1 VSLWNYV
8 SVRQDVFDRALDEK
22 VAPSLSEV
30 VFGSAHKIYADP
42 QEFIKITHLADTVKR
57 LVNEVIDAFATRTGK
72 VIVLPS
78 TFGGGKT
85 HTMILLYHLVKRPD
99 LLSRVLGEQA
109 SSRLRALKNLEV
121 VVIDGFDKRTA
132 PSPLPD
138 EALKEGGV
146 EIKTLWGYLAHKLSV
161 YEKVQKYDE
170 MLTSPEKMTLSEIFA
185 EKKVLILIDEL
196 GPYYNRLVSV
206 PHPEKAKVF
215 EKYAEQVIFFL
226 RVLSESVGGHSVVV
240 ILSIPAEPAEE
251 KLKAELGYENFIGRI
266 EREVLRQ
273 AIRAEKPIATDEDFA
288 SVLKKRLFERID
300 PTGSQLAS
308 RRLASL
314 FTENPSLVK
323 DVHDEV
329 EKFYPFHPL
338 FITALRE
345 LVEKNK
351 DLQKTRDAL
360 RIARKVVRGLYEKV
374 RGPLLIMPTDMDPRL
389 EEIRA
394 KVITEKFLAF
404 DLVLNKIIN
413 KVKEIPVEGGVNPD
427 VYRDLA
433 YRLALYIFLR
443 TYVYDPHLE
452 PRSEFPSKSE
462 VITGVYDPMRYEQ
475 HFISPVMLSELLD
488 KLSSGGIEH
497 RVPHLYGREGYYWVT
512 RLLDIRERVEKE
524 AEKVED
530 LNAINHV
537 LKEIEELYTRP
548 YEGREQVKPS
558 IFSPRPIISLRPE
571 PLGGDS
577 PEYTLVVIAAPLE
590 DLKEGVYA
598 SGDLYD
604 IVYYRSS
611 GRQKAMRKY
620 ANTIAVLASNDAS
633 TWRRSIVKTAKMILA
648 CRKLAETIKREYRDE
663 KIVKILKE
671 DLKGMENDLSRVLKY
686 KLVAEHFNLIA
697 YPTVQNGTRVIKVER
712 VGVAGSR
719 TLAELAE
726 EALKDAGK
734 ILEEKFSRDF
744 DVLVS
749 YLQGIRGEPKW
760 TRKMSVSSVISAFY
774 ENPALPMVSQE
785 DIKEALLSGLRTLKI
800 GVLREGRLIFKEVG
814 VVREISLLDA
824 DEVIPQ
830 EEAAEKQMEELSRV
844 EENVKGDLFIKRYY
858 VAVYGDKEIPVGE
871 LKAKYPDDYIKVF
884 VDSKIELREEKV
896 RSGFDFQLN
905 QREVEF
911 RLDEA
916 PKELSVEVLIK
927 RVGAFESE
935 VVLKPEV
942 GVVEPLSGVPD
953 FKVVWRIP
961 VPKEEGE
968 HSYALMGYAKAA
980 ELTRRAEVKIILKKG
995 LRCSSEPPERVS
1007 KVRVKG
1013 LVEAPTLVKFLTSV
1027 SRSVQ
1032 GSKIVKSC
1040 DLRVEFLE
1048 KRSEESERLVNVSF
1062 KNATIDDVVK
1072 VVKALS
1078 GAFGVTAIIKSEELQ
1093 LEVVDEGKVVDKNE
1107 LSSADKEIKQREA
1120 TVEYYW

>member
-8 SVRQDVFDRALDEK
+8 SVRQDVFDRELDEK
-22 VAPSLSEV
+22 VAPSLSAV
-30 VFGSAHKIYADP
+30 VFGDAHKIYADP
-42 QEFIKITHLADTVKR
+42 QEFIKITHLTDTVKR
-57 LVNEVIDAFATRTGK
+57 LVNEVIDAFATGAGK

-99 LLSRVLGEQA
+99 LLSRVFGEGA
-109 SSRLRALKNLEV
+109 SSRLRALEGLEV
-121 VVIDGFDKRTA
+121 VVIDGFDKRIA

-138 EALKEGGV
+138 EALKEGGL
-146 EIKTLWGYLAHKLSV
+146 EIKTLWGYLAYKLGS
-161 YEKVQKYDE
+161 YEKVRKYDE
-170 MLTSPEKMTLSEIFA
+170 ILTSPEKTTLSEVLA
-185 EKKVLILIDEL
+185 GKKVLILIDEL
-196 GPYYNRLVSV
+196 GWYYNRLVSV
-206 PHPEKAKVF
+206 PEPEKAKVF
-215 EKYAEQVIFFL
+215 ERYAEQVIFFL
-226 RVLSESVGGHSVVV
+226 RVLSESVGGQSVVV
-240 ILSIPAEPAEE
+240 VLSIPAEPAEE
-251 KLKAELGYENFIGRI
+251 KLKAETGYERFIDRI

-273 AIRAEKPIATDEDFA
+273 AIRAERPIATDEDFA
-288 SVLKKRLFERID
+288 SVLKKRLFEKID
-300 PTGSQLAS
+300 STGPQLAS
-308 RRLASL
+308 RRWASL
-314 FTENPSLVK
+314 SAENPSLVK
-323 DVHDEV
+323 DVRDEV

-338 FITALRE
+338 FITTLRE

-374 RGPLLIMPTDMDPRL
+374 KELLLIMPTDIDPRL

-394 KVITEKFLAF
+394 KIITEKFLAF
-404 DLVLNKIIN
+404 DLVLNKIVN
-413 KVKEIPVEGGVNPD
+413 KVKEMPVEGGVNPD

-475 HFISPVMLSELLD
+475 YLISPVMLSELLD
-488 KLSSGGIEH
+488 KLSSGGIEY

-530 LNAINHV
+530 LNAKEYV
-537 LKEIEELYTRP
+537 FGEIEELYTRP

-558 IFSPRPIISLRPE
+558 IFRPRPIVLQRPE
-571 PLGGDS
+571 LLESDS
-577 PEYTLVVIAAPLE
+577 PEYTLVIIATPFE

-604 IVYYRSS
+604 IIYYRLS

-620 ANTIAVLASNDAS
+620 ANTIAVLASNRAS
-633 TWRRSIVKTAKMILA
+633 TWRGILKTAKMIVA
-648 CRKLAETIKREYRDE
+648 CRRLTDAIRREYRDE

-686 KLVAEHFNLIA
+686 KLVAEYFNLIA
-697 YPTVQNGTRVIKVER
+697 YPTVQNGTRVIRVER
-712 VGVAGSR
+712 VGVADSR
-719 TLAELAE
+719 TLVELAE
-726 EALKDAGK
+726 GALRDAGK
-734 ILEEKFSRDF
+734 ILEEKFSRNF

-749 YLQGIRGEPKW
+749 YLEGIRGEPKW
-760 TRKMSVSSVISAFY
+760 TRKMSVSSVTSAFY
-774 ENPALPMVSQE
+774 EDPVLPMVPRE
-785 DIKEALLSGLRTLKI
+785 DIKEALLSGLRALKI
-800 GVLREGRLIFKEVG
+800 GVLREGRVIFKEVEG
-814 VVREISLLDA
+814 VREISLRDT

-830 EEAAEKQMEELSRV
+830 EEAAERQIEELSKV
-844 EENVKGDLFIKRYY
+844 EEKVEGDLLIKRYY
-858 VAVYGDKEIPVGE
+858 VAVYGDREIPVGE
-871 LKAKYPDDYIKVF
+871 LKAKYPDNYVKVF
-884 VDSKIELREEKV
+884 VDSRIELREEKV
-896 RSGFDFQLN
+896 RSGFDFQLER
-905 QREVEF
+905 REVEF

-916 PKELSVEVLIK
+916 PEEVGVEILIK
-927 RVGAFESE
+927 RVGAFEGE

-942 GVVEPLSGVPD
+942 GVVEPSSGVPD

-968 HSYALMGYAKAA
+968 HTYALMGYAKAA
-980 ELTRRAEVKIILKKG
+980 ELTRRAEVKVILKKG
-995 LRCSSEPPERVS
+995 LRRSSEPPERVS
-1007 KVRVKG
+1007 EVRVSG
-1013 LVEAPTLVKFLTSV
+1013 LVEAPILVKFLMAV

-1032 GSKIVKSC
+1032 GPKIVRCC

-1048 KRSEESERLVNVSF
+1048 KRPEELERLVNVFF
-1062 KNATIDDVVK
+1062 KNVTIDDVVK

-1078 GAFGVTAIIKSEELQ
+1078 GAFGVTASIKSEALQ
-1093 LEVVDEGKVVDKNE
+1093 LEVVGEGKVVDMNE
-1107 LSSADKEIKQREA
+1107 LSSADKEIKQRQA